1 MQKDEYLS
9 QLRQALRNLPENEQ
23 AEILAEY
30 EEHFMMGIAD
40 KRTEADIASGLGD
53 PRSIGREYAAVSL
66 VNRAEE
72 SPSARG
78 LSRAVLA
85 TVGLGLFNLLVVFIP
100 FVILFFLLVLIL
112 VNGFVLVCIGP
123 FLAGYAVLTLA
134 GIVTMQLDTPPLAA
148 IFYGIGI
155 TSSGL
160 LMMAFDYWL
169 TRICYRQMIR
179 YLRWNI
185 AVITGRE
192 SL

>member
-1 MQKDEYLS
+1 MQKVEYLS

-23 AEILAEY
+23 VEILAEY

-78 LSRAVLA
+78 ISRAVVA

-100 FVILFFLLVLIL
+100 FVILFFLIILIF
-112 VNGFVLVCIGP
+112 VIGFALACAGS
-123 FLAGYAVLTLA
+123 FLAAYAMLTLA
-134 GIVTMQLDTPPLAA
+134 GVMTMQLDTPPFAA
-148 IFYGIGI
+148 IFFGIGL

-160 LMMAFDYWL
+160 LMMAIDYWL

-192 SL
+192 TL